1 MGAPSPQAICL
12 HLYIC
17 PNVSA
22 PPRRSFHVTASRTL
36 DSAHSPTILP
46 GLLLMRTLSSQATKG
61 VAVYG
66 SRMLNMGGRGA
77 CDPNKFQ
84 ILFPATS
91 GSSCVQVLRPFPTSP
106 SFPFRE
112 GLFPFTAWSP
122 RATPAA
128 GCERR
133 ECVSLCVRDTLG
145 LLEGGVSAPP
155 PSTDSAAP
163 VPPPPPIP
171 WVLVVPKGDSFMAP
185 SWCPV

>member
-1 MGAPSPQAICL
+1 
-12 HLYIC
+12 
-17 PNVSA
+17 
-22 PPRRSFHVTASRTL
+22 
-36 DSAHSPTILP
+36 
-46 GLLLMRTLSSQATKG
+46 
-61 VAVYG
+61 
-66 SRMLNMGGRGA
+66 MGGRGA

-84 ILFPATS
+84 NLFPATS

-106 SFPFRE
+106 SFPFCE

-155 PSTDSAAP
+155 LPL
-163 VPPPPPIP
+163 I
-171 WVLVVPKGDSFMAP
+171 L
-185 SWCPV
+185 